1 MRVFRIAWHSLSTM
15 PRPPSSRQLECE
27 QRLAARIAE
36 LELRLKLLEA
46 RVRSLAAEE
55 NRRKSSEGQE
65 AGGKQ
70 ARPAAAVRERP
81 RCPGCLLEL
90 PPGRRRD
97 SCVWCGFRFEAVKAR
112 ASR

>member
-1 MRVFRIAWHSLSTM
+1 M
-15 PRPPSSRQLECE
+15 PRHPSSRQLECE
-27 QRLAARIAE
+27 ERLAARIAE

-46 RVRSLAAEE
+46 RVRTLAADES
-55 NRRKSSEGQE
+55 RRKGGE
-65 AGGKQ
+65 AQDASKSHK
-70 ARPAAAVRERP
+70 PAAAARERP

-90 PPGRRRD
+90 PRGRRRD